1 MKLLY
6 LLSFCFSRQLVN
18 DNIPLIYHFAN
29 KYKSKHNLNY
39 DQYNDIVQEGS
50 LGLIRASEKYNATKG
65 AKFSTYGS
73 IWIKSYM
80 SKYMK
85 NSYRKRLFPLNE
97 ELITVKY
104 EEKYP
109 ELNLDIDLSE
119 TEKVILYLRYD
130 RCKSYREISLIIG
143 VNQHTVIK
151 WHRTILLKLK
161 PQTRV

>member
-6 LLSFCFSRQLVN
+6 LLCLSFSKSLVN
-18 DNIPLIYHFAN
+18 NNIPLIYHFAN
-29 KYKSKHNLNY
+29 KYKSKYNLNY

-50 LGLIRASEKYNATKG
+50 LGLIRASEKYNTTKG

-80 SKYMK
+80 GKYMK

-97 ELITVKY
+97 DLITVKY

-109 ELNLDIDLSE
+109 ELNLDIGLSE
-119 TEKVILYLRYD
+119 TEKVILHLRYD
-130 RCKSYREISLIIG
+130 RCKSYREISEIIG
-143 VNQHTVIK
+143 VRQHTVIK
-151 WHRTILLKLK
+151 WHKKILLKFK
-161 PQTRV
+161 PQTYI